1 MTDKKDVTPF
11 DREDQVPA
19 TLTDVYAELAGE
31 GAAVEEEPGGLTF
44 VSTRNGR
51 FTLDD
56 EVLTEPWE
64 TIVLARVYVNTYYD
78 EDFDPDDPQPPA
90 CFALATQ
97 ATRGEMAPHENSPE
111 PQHDRCK
118 GCWANEFGSAERG
131 KGKACK
137 NGLRLAVIDAN
148 EDPEIIRSGEAEVLG
163 LTLPPTAYGFWQK
176 YVNTKLGDVRG
187 LPFAVMTG
195 WEMADMGTYDVPTPK
210 RMAVITD
217 PDVLHTLAEQAREAE
232 DLLLT
237 PFQTDAG
244 EDEEEPEEGGKE
256 EPEGDDNPW
265 YEAEEEEPGA
275 EEPPKARRGRGKG
288 GQRPQKEADGGKDR
302 GRPGAGAAKERERQ
316 GRQRQR
322 RKPGTS
328 KY

>member
-1 MTDKKDVTPF
+1 MTSKKDVTPF

-19 TLTDVYAELAGE
+19 TLTDIYAELAGE
-31 GAAVEEEPGGLTF
+31 GASVEEEPGGLTF

-56 EVLTEPWE
+56 EALTEPWE

-97 ATRGEMAPHENSPE
+97 ADRREMAPHENSSE

-118 GCWANEFGSAERG
+118 GCWANEFGSADRG

-148 EDPEIIRSGEAEVLG
+148 EEPEIIRAGEAEVLG
-163 LTLPPTAYGFWQK
+163 LTLPPTAFGFWQK

-217 PDVLHTLAEQAREAE
+217 PEVLHTLAEQARGAE
-232 DLLLT
+232 ELLLT
-237 PFQTDAG
+237 PFQTDA
-244 EDEEEPEEGGKE
+244 EEPEEEGEE
-256 EPEGDDNPW
+256 EPKGDDNPW
-265 YEAEEEEPGA
+265 HEAEEEEPEA

-302 GRPGAGAAKERERQ
+302 GKPGAGAAKERERQ
-316 GRQRQR
+316 R